1 MEKYLYFCLILLTSC
16 GSLDRANRK
25 LKKAERLTEAAIEL
39 GAKVEKDTVWMLQEW
54 IIPEAKTD
62 TVFKISTDTVTIEKE
77 RLKIK
82 VLINKVT
89 DSVFVEGRCMPDT
102 VRKEVPVIV
111 EKKIQTGYSTW
122 DMVLLS
128 IFILVIAFI
137 AGYIYSRVKTSK

>member
-1 MEKYLYFCLILLTSC
+1 MKYLILAIVLTSC
-16 GSLDRANRK
+16 GTFDKANK
-25 LKKAERLTEAAIEL
+25 QLKKAERHLNRAIEL
-39 GAKVEKDTVWMLQEW
+39 GAKVERDTIWMLQEW

-82 VLINKVT
+82 FLVNKVT
-89 DSVFVEGRCMPDT
+89 DSVFVEGKCLPDT

-122 DMVLLS
+122 DMVVLG
-128 IFILVIAFI
+128 IVIAII
-137 AGYIYSRVKTSK
+137 AFFVGWVYWSRKR

>member
-16 GSLDRANRK
+16 GSLDRANHQ
-25 LKKAERLTEAAIEL
+25 LKKAERHLNRAIEL

-111 EKKIQTGYSTW
+111 EKKIQG
-122 DMVLLS
+122 
-128 IFILVIAFI
+128 
-137 AGYIYSRVKTSK
+137 